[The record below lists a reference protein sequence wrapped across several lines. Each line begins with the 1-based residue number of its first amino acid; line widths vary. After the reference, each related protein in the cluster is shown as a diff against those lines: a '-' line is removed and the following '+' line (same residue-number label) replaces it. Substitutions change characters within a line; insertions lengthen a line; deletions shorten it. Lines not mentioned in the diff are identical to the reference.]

1 MKDILLTIALMLF
14 IAAGFYAFQ
23 LLILLTV
30 GVAIYF
36 ALPIVSELLSRR
48 KSWK

>member
-1 MKDILLTIALMLF
+1 MKDVLLTIALMLF
-14 IAAGFYAFQ
+14 IAAGFFAFKI
-23 LLILLTV
+23 LILLII

-36 ALPIVSELLSRR
+36 ALPIINELFSRR